1 MQVGKNARSVEKTED
16 AAVVVREFE
25 QIIRSKNK
33 IIVFLA
39 HIIYPKIRNLSLS
52 LYFLKQQVKTIGEIC
67 K

>member
-16 AAVVVREFE
+16 AAVVGRDFE

-33 IIVFLA
+33 IIVLLA
-39 HIIYPKIRNLSLS
+39 HIIYPKIRNLLLP
-52 LYFLKQQVKTIGEIC
+52 LYFLKQQVKIIGEIG

>member
-39 HIIYPKIRNLSLS
+39 HIIYPKIRNLSLP
-52 LYFLKQQVKTIGEIC
+52 LYFLKQQVKIIGEIC

>member
-16 AAVVVREFE
+16 AVVVGRDFE

-33 IIVFLA
+33 IIVLLA
-39 HIIYPKIRNLSLS
+39 HIIYPKIRNLSLP
-52 LYFLKQQVKTIGEIC
+52 LYFLKQQVKIIGEIC